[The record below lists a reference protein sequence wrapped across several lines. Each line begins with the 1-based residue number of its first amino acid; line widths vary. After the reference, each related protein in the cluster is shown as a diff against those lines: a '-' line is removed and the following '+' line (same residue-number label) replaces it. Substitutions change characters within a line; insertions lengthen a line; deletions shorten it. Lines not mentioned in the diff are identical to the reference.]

1 MNKGLRRCG
10 VFFCGYGE
18 KARRPSH
25 KLEETIKRPVHNH
38 SRAFECELGGN
49 AMVETGDQKRRTHED
64 YRTSDVFHFGK
75 AW

>member
-25 KLEETIKRPVHNH
+25 KLEETIKR
-38 SRAFECELGGN
+38 RALPPLRIPLFAGI
-49 AMVETGDQKRRTHED
+49 
-64 YRTSDVFHFGK
+64 
-75 AW
+75 